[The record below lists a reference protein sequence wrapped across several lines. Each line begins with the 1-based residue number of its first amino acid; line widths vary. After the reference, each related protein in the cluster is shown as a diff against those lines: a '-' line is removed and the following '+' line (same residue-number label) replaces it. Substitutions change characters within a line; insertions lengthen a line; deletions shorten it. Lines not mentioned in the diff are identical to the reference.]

1 MALLDHRH
9 NMYKCG
15 NLTSIHCKYS
25 GPTNCTV
32 GWSGLG
38 LFLCVFEIGHITAD
52 QAYFDEFN
60 FKNGKFGRLRVAH
73 SWQSFNFLLNRRDLK
88 NE

>member
-1 MALLDHRH
+1 M
-9 NMYKCG
+9 C
-15 NLTSIHCKYS
+15 
-25 GPTNCTV
+25 
-32 GWSGLG
+32 
-38 LFLCVFEIGHITAD
+38 FEIGHITAVE
-52 QAYFDEFN
+52 AYFDEFN